1 MGHPLPTRGRG
12 PAGRPIRRAAG
23 RVAARVALCAAV
35 ALLSA
40 CAPPSAA
47 VPSGPLTTAPVP
59 GDGPHTSTVMV
70 CADEGQ
76 EEISTLVGIRPT
88 RVETPTWTGHV
99 YTCRY
104 VYPDGV
110 IVLSVHELPDALH
123 TSQRA
128 EELAAQRGN
137 SGFQPGLGEG
147 AFATSNG
154 SIVARKDYTLLV
166 VDIAGLP
173 AGFGRPPVTPPDAA
187 KLVAKAVL
195 ACWTGQ

>member
-1 MGHPLPTRGRG
+1 VGHSLPARGRN
-12 PAGRPIRRAAG
+12 PAGRPIRRVAG
-23 RVAARVALCAAV
+23 RVALCAAA
-35 ALLSA
+35 ALVSA
-40 CAPPSAA
+40 CAPPAA
-47 VPSGPLTTAPVP
+47 VVPSAPLTTAPVP
-59 GDGPHTSTVMV
+59 GDGPHASTVMV
-70 CADEGQ
+70 CDAEGQ

-88 RVETPTWTGHV
+88 RVEKPTWTDHV
-99 YTCRY
+99 YSCRY
-104 VYPDGV
+104 VYPDGA
-110 IVLSVHELPDALH
+110 IVLSVHELPDALR

-137 SGFQPGLGEG
+137 AGFQRGLGEG

-173 AGFGRPPVTPPDAA
+173 AAFGRPPVTPPDAA

-195 ACWTGQ
+195 ACWTGE